1 MKAKEEQKA
10 EGIAFSEVESTYDST
25 SEISFIRNAIT
36 IDVDNSS
43 SVSYSLDGITFEPYN
58 QPITADG
65 SVDLT
70 LEVAGDTGSNLFLSS
85 GVTCSFERAGN

>member
-1 MKAKEEQKA
+1 MKAKEEEA
-10 EGIAFSEVESTYDST
+10 EVVAFSEVESTYDST
-25 SEISFIRNAIT
+25 SEISFIRKAIT

-58 QPITADG
+58 QPIIVNG
-65 SVDLT
+65 PVDLT

-85 GVTCSFERAGN
+85 GVTCPFERAGN

>member
-1 MKAKEEQKA
+1 MKAKEEEA
-10 EGIAFSEVESTYDST
+10 EVVSFSEVESTYDST
-25 SEISFIRNAIT
+25 SEISFIRKAIT
-36 IDVDNSS
+36 IDVDKSF

-65 SVDLT
+65 LFDLT

-85 GVTCSFERAGN
+85 GVTCYFERAGN